1 MFCSFCIKS
10 VILYALYQV
19 KTGGLPVYI
28 SILTNSAP
36 LQLQTGICIL
46 RVQTQHPR
54 IPSSSSRHSSPSTPS
69 GAQRRGGWVQCVQA
83 ASKALYSLISSPP
96 PPNNGS

>member
-36 LQLQTGICIL
+36 LAASDWYLSRL
-46 RVQTQHPR
+46 RVQTQHPT
-54 IPSSSSRHSSPSTPS
+54 IPKSPFYAELTFYTQQ
-69 GAQRRGGWVQCVQA
+69 GTKER
-83 ASKALYSLISSPP
+83 
-96 PPNNGS
+96 

>member
-46 RVQTQHPR
+46 RVQTEHPR
-54 IPSSSSRHSSPSTPS
+54 IP
-69 GAQRRGGWVQCVQA
+69 
-83 ASKALYSLISSPP
+83 K
-96 PPNNGS
+96 